1 MISWLSRMM
10 IDEMIRTCFFKVR
23 NVSAQK
29 FGVGVASAALE
40 PCILRLK
47 AHLQKLIPGLRKGIP
62 PIIELIR
69 L

>member
-1 MISWLSRMM
+1 
-10 IDEMIRTCFFKVR
+10 MIRTCFFKVR